1 MRQDCHSPNRD
12 LRFHISKNNNNKKK
26 TSVSISKISLL
37 TRYIELRPARVKI
50 IKCIGEKM
58 PNAENFTYMRINA
71 DGLYTQRRR
80 KQAASD
86 TAKHRVIVNA
96 PKSILSDAGG

>member
-1 MRQDCHSPNRD
+1 
-12 LRFHISKNNNNKKK
+12 
-26 TSVSISKISLL
+26 
-37 TRYIELRPARVKI
+37 
-50 IKCIGEKM
+50 M

-96 PKSILSDAGG
+96 PKSILSDAGGWGAH